1 MCKVLNQLLD
11 SGLPKLR
18 ILMSVSLVGVMFS
31 KDATSDGDDV
41 ITSEATTS
49 DSNDVIGC
57 LVTSAA
63 EGAVSVLVIATE
75 GVVSWTLWSVGVT
88 DSSIDSTAQ

>member
-1 MCKVLNQLLD
+1 
-11 SGLPKLR
+11 
-18 ILMSVSLVGVMFS
+18 MSVSLVGVMFS

-41 ITSEATTS
+41 ITFEVTTF

-63 EGAVSVLVIATE
+63 EGAVSVLVIEPE
-75 GVVSWTLWSVGVT
+75 GVVSWTLRSVGVT
-88 DSSIDSTAQ
+88 DSSIDLTAQ